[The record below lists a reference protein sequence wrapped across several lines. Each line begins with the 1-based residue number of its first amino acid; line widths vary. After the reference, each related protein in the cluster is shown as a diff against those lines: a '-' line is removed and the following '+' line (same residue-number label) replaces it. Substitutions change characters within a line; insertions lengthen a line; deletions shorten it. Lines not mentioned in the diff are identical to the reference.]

1 MNIPLIPFP
10 QHLTHPPTKYTPNQH
25 SRGAKDLTTTSEAS
39 QQLNRQQLQLCC
51 NFFYQVFAIATK
63 YCKIATKVLQ
73 IATIVAKSIA
83 KCIAKLQQ
91 ICCKKF
97 ANSRWT
103 LSSYICKF
111 ATKYCKIA
119 TNKKNIKKATVAK
132 LQEIIAK
139 LQRSCLDSKLQLQN
153 CIAKLQIFVAKL
165 QQSCQNSKS
174 QLQKY
179 ICKFAT
185 KYCKIATKIQ
195 MRDSE
200 LCSKVQAQSP
210 QLLSRSLYFSAI
222 LYNVCYG

>member
-51 NFFYQVFAIATK
+51 NFFYQVFAI
-63 YCKIATKVLQ
+63 
-73 IATIVAKSIA
+73 
-83 KCIAKLQQ
+83 
-91 ICCKKF
+91 
-97 ANSRWT
+97 
-103 LSSYICKF
+103 